1 MSSIKVV
8 DVNENEEAKQEEA
21 PIQNEEPPKNEII
34 LNTDTEIP
42 NQNEETKEPEALKNN
57 SKTEKLKDKMITC
70 PKCSK
75 TMQLRNYRYKHEKT
89 CSGALESKPIKPKA
103 KPKPKPQP
111 IHEEVEEVE
120 EHEVSCS
127 IREPPHQIPPWKNK
141 PAPQPLQP
149 VNSLTQHY
157 QLLQNEYIK
166 QKQQKYNSLC
176 QNMFATR
183 PRKK

>member
-21 PIQNEEPPKNEII
+21 PIQNEEETPIQNEEPPKNEII

-57 SKTEKLKDKMITC
+57 SKTETLKDKMITC

-111 IHEEVEEVE
+111 PPEAVEEPPQ
-120 EHEVSCS
+120 
-127 IREPPHQIPPWKNK
+127 EPPHQIPPWKNK

-157 QLLQNEYIK
+157 QLLQQEYNK
-166 QKQQKYNSLC
+166 QKQQRYSALC
-176 QNMFATR
+176 KNMFESK
-183 PRKK
+183 PRKR